1 MPETRDHVAFL
12 SQQIGPRPAG
22 TEEEQQAALYI
33 TEHLQKEAGL
43 SAVIEDF
50 NSASASEAPRAL
62 CCFVT
67 ILIAALSLFL
77 PVLAI
82 PAMVVTALAAVLFL
96 AEVLDRPVLSS
107 LFAKG
112 VSQNVV
118 AKYEPGYT
126 PDGAGARRRKVIVV
140 ARYDSGKVQS
150 ELNGPFVKALP
161 ILCKVVLG
169 AMVFVPLLL
178 IVRYV
183 FFLHAVGTV
192 ALVFNVLTVVA
203 LVVVA
208 LPVVAVL
215 MHKFAAYNEGANCN
229 AAGVAV
235 LMDVA
240 TRIGRGRV
248 SEAEL
253 SVRRGGPDPTLHGE
267 EAAWAAGL
275 VPEGAQLVYE
285 AAAMQPPEPSPQTP
299 ESRLAAAKAAVA
311 ALSGKPVSATPVPD
325 IAGRLVQVKEPPLAV
340 PTPDDLRE
348 TRGETR
354 EALSGIPADTVN
366 EALARAAAVVENE
379 QMAGEGTDWF
389 GLDAEAA
396 ASASVAGAEEA
407 SWAAAAP
414 AAQAADDGV
423 PDWFKK
429 AQEKAKKT
437 KDDGAPVQRSRYADA
452 LDAAMSE
459 SASHF
464 SEANR
469 AVASETEQ
477 RLQQTR
483 AGIMEV
489 KAPGF
494 DRPAESVS
502 APSAPAGASPLEH
515 AAVSDEAPA
524 ASHDEALAGQT
535 CAMPPLNVDDLRVE
549 NSFAQPPIGL
559 PAFLQERAERSRES
573 LEVQAAARNA
583 SSDAGMQEASSADA
597 GFVADEAP
605 AADPVSRRRPSK
617 RRPIALP
624 DIGTSPAAAPLP
636 ETQKQRAPL
645 ADVESSSKTAAK
657 SLLTMLPSIDLG
669 VGEEAGDDAGQR
681 QTSKNSAAALK
692 NVLPSLSGSIS
703 AKRDIAASG
712 AAQQGVEGA
721 DAAVPSA
728 SVSLTG
734 AFAAGSTGTFA
745 PVGEELLQ
753 NVDPNDIYVDDA
765 DDSDYEGNVTET
777 GAFAG
782 PGYVEMPKSR
792 AHRLLDKFRFGKN
805 KDKEEPTPQEWLD
818 VDESFDARS
827 VGAARGSWES
837 FREEEAFGGPASETL
852 DGYDEQSSGPVGFGD
867 PYDGAAG
874 PALASDFEEEPQRSP
889 SVGVPPL
896 FDADDTLTNLKLDD
910 LDVGAS
916 SPAGSHDGRR
926 QGGRRRWNGG
936 AFSRRMMNRTEEPE
950 DDGYGEDF
958 LDQPQPAYD
967 AADELDQIY
976 RFRHPDIDTEV
987 WFVALGSEL
996 VNNGGMRAFLAE
1008 HAQDLRGSVIIDIDA
1023 LGAGDLALVEREGSF
1038 RSVATSSRMKRY
1050 VKKASQATGISV
1062 ASAQIRWKDSAAS
1075 YAIKHGYQAMHLAG
1089 MAGAKPAFF
1098 GQSDDVLENI
1108 EEEKLLQNSDFV
1120 MELLKNI

>member
-559 PAFLQERAERSRES
+559 PAFCRNGQSAAGSRWKCRLPPATPLLTPACRKRPLQMP
-573 LEVQAAARNA
+573 A
-583 SSDAGMQEASSADA
+583 SWPTKPRRPTRC
-597 GFVADEAP
+597 P
-605 AADPVSRRRPSK
+605 AAVRPSGVPSPCLTSARRRL
-617 RRPIALP
+617 RR
-624 DIGTSPAAAPLP
+624 PLP

-681 QTSKNSAAALK
+681 QTSRTP
-692 NVLPSLSGSIS
+692 LPRSRTCCRRFPVRFRKAGHRRI
-703 AKRDIAASG
+703 RSG
-712 AAQQGVEGA
+712 A
-721 DAAVPSA
+721 
-728 SVSLTG
+728 TG
-734 AFAAGSTGTFA
+734 SGRRRRCRS
-745 PVGEELLQ
+745 
-753 NVDPNDIYVDDA
+753 
-765 DDSDYEGNVTET
+765 
-777 GAFAG
+777 
-782 PGYVEMPKSR
+782 
-792 AHRLLDKFRFGKN
+792 FRQRQP
-805 KDKEEPTPQEWLD
+805 D
-818 VDESFDARS
+818 RS
-827 VGAARGSWES
+827 VRSRIHGHVRTRWRGA
-837 FREEEAFGGPASETL
+837 ASET
-852 DGYDEQSSGPVGFGD
+852 S
-867 PYDGAAG
+867 
-874 PALASDFEEEPQRSP
+874 
-889 SVGVPPL
+889 
-896 FDADDTLTNLKLDD
+896 T
-910 LDVGAS
+910 
-916 SPAGSHDGRR
+916 
-926 QGGRRRWNGG
+926 
-936 AFSRRMMNRTEEPE
+936 RTTSMWTMPTT
-950 DDGYGEDF
+950 
-958 LDQPQPAYD
+958 P
-967 AADELDQIY
+967 I
-976 RFRHPDIDTEV
+976 TK
-987 WFVALGSEL
+987 
-996 VNNGGMRAFLAE
+996 
-1008 HAQDLRGSVIIDIDA
+1008 
-1023 LGAGDLALVEREGSF
+1023 
-1038 RSVATSSRMKRY
+1038 AT
-1050 VKKASQATGISV
+1050 
-1062 ASAQIRWKDSAAS
+1062 
-1075 YAIKHGYQAMHLAG
+1075 
-1089 MAGAKPAFF
+1089 
-1098 GQSDDVLENI
+1098 
-1108 EEEKLLQNSDFV
+1108 
-1120 MELLKNI
+1120 